1 VEAVLLNFHS
11 IVAFMA
17 DGIVTGQ
24 YLGERPNVVKEGGDS
39 KLGDWEYAPIEG
51 GTFLHAGVYSMR
63 KHEDGK
69 PKTLTKTRGIDPK
82 RVTED
87 EDAGELLTR
96 MAVEK
101 MSRPYDELSISQQGE
116 TVRCP
121 YAIYL
126 PMRDLVTIGQAL
138 SASERNRE
146 LWTRGFAG
154 RWSPPVDS
162 SFALLRIINLEK
174 LGVKRQWIEG
184 REDDWQ
190 TTRGTDG
197 ALRLANRV
205 SSLVATIPTENPEP
219 RGKLSAIYKPDW
231 VDPDFGEDS
240 EEAEEQEAIN
250 NGA

>member
-1 VEAVLLNFHS
+1 
-11 IVAFMA
+11 
-17 DGIVTGQ
+17 
-24 YLGERPNVVKEGGDS
+24 
-39 KLGDWEYAPIEG
+39 
-51 GTFLHAGVYSMR
+51 
-63 KHEDGK
+63 
-69 PKTLTKTRGIDPK
+69 
-82 RVTED
+82 
-87 EDAGELLTR
+87 
-96 MAVEK
+96 
-101 MSRPYDELSISQQGE
+101 
-116 TVRCP
+116 
-121 YAIYL
+121 
-126 PMRDLVTIGQAL
+126 MRDLVTIGQAL

-219 RGKLSAIYKPDW
+219 RGKLSFIYKPDW
-231 VDPDFGEDS
+231 VDPDFGEDI
-240 EEAEEQEAIN
+240 EEAEEQKAIN